1 MLLRA
6 FSLPYKPG
14 PCGSRAYCLAQYPY
28 IWAMLKRISFFLVPA
43 LLALVWWG
51 CSAPYVKPSDPTEAG
66 KDFLNAALKA
76 DYKVTDGYI
85 LKDTLN
91 KRLFKNYKQWYND
104 LPESEKD
111 AYSKASLTIYS
122 VNNIS
127 DSTTIISFANSY
139 KNQKRGLRLVKNH
152 GEWWVDFA
160 YTFTDTLS
168 GETQPGGVTNTS
180 ADSSTTNMSSKV
192 DTSAT
197 PKVSK

>member
-1 MLLRA
+1 
-6 FSLPYKPG
+6 
-14 PCGSRAYCLAQYPY
+14 
-28 IWAMLKRISFFLVPA
+28 MLKRISFYLVPA
-43 LLALVWWG
+43 LLVLVWWG

-66 KDFLNAALKA
+66 RDFLNATLKA
-76 DYKVTDGYI
+76 DYKVADGYI

-111 AYSKASLTIYS
+111 AYSKASLTIYN
-122 VNNIS
+122 VNNLS

-139 KNQKRGLRLVKNH
+139 KNQRRDIRLVRNH

-168 GETQPGGVTNTS
+168 GEPQSPGATNAAT
-180 ADSSTTNMSSKV
+180 KV